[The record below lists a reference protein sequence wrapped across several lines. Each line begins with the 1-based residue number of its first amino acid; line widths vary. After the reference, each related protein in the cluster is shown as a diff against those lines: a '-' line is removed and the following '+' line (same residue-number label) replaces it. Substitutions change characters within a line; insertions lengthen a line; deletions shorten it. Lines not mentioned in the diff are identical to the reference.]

1 MDFNYLENKKGQ
13 DELGMVTLACH
24 SKIEPGGSC
33 IVIPGSTARLVLKG
47 IAQGTVVQAFMGRRG
62 KQVSEF

>member
-1 MDFNYLENKKGQ
+1 
-13 DELGMVTLACH
+13 MVTLACH

-47 IAQGTVVQAFMGRRG
+47 TAQGTVVQAFMGSRG